1 MKLPKVLK
9 TAKGRRALAKLA
21 LDVTTITGRAAVGA
35 VGAAAASAV
44 ASAAE
49 ESQKDVVSYDGFGL
63 CMENSK
69 MFNYS
74 LPSDGIGGI
83 SDRKI

>member
-35 VGAAAASAV
+35 AAAAASAV